1 MEQTLLVPKRSI
13 KPYTKDRTKMT
24 ITKEALEDYGLRERL
39 RLIANAV
46 TYFTVSHNAVPAFPQ
61 NEEIR
66 DSYLT
71 GLFDQVKALEELL
84 NEQD

>member
-1 MEQTLLVPKRSI
+1 
-13 KPYTKDRTKMT
+13 MT

-71 GLFDQVKALEELL
+71 GLLS
-84 NEQD
+84 